1 MELQNERCIP
11 STTTDLFS
19 AERSAYWHRQ
29 YAPWS
34 WLLYAI
40 GAIIL
45 TSVVLAGGAPA
56 SWILLPTGIFVGLLA
71 SSFHHLT
78 VEDRGERLSV
88 RFGPTPLFSLSIP
101 YSDIVRVEA
110 GRTTILD
117 GWGIHYSL
125 RGGWVWNV
133 WGRECVVI
141 HRRQSIL
148 RVGTDDAENLL
159 KFIRSRIRAGADA
172 G

>member
-1 MELQNERCIP
+1 MELQNGATAPAVRAN
-11 STTTDLFS
+11 LFS
-19 AERSAYWHRQ
+19 AERPAYWHRQ

-40 GAIIL
+40 AAIIL
-45 TSVVLAGGAPA
+45 ASTVLDGGAPVV
-56 SWILLPTGIFVGLLA
+56 WIMLSTGIFTGLLA
-71 SSFHHLT
+71 SSFHYLT

-101 YSDIVRVEA
+101 YGDIVSVEA
-110 GRTTILD
+110 GRTTFLD

-133 WGRECVVI
+133 WGRDCVVI
-141 HRRQSIL
+141 HRRRSIL
-148 RVGTDDAENLL
+148 RLGSDDVENLL
-159 KFIRSRIRAGADA
+159 AFIRSRIRQQMNTD
-172 G
+172 